1 MLIRQI
7 FRNSARC
14 VAGILLLAFAV
25 AALCIGVGQQKAAL
39 SAEKSVGE
47 LYTTVA
53 LPVPN
58 LQTHWISGGM
68 TKFQYTSKLLTQEQQ
83 DIIDWLLAENNPLV
97 KTVSNTGLASAYI
110 PQLQPDLYT
119 NHDYKYS
126 YVRSDALHPADDG
139 APYCCA
145 MLEVELEEVSER
157 VKSTVD
163 AYKVGLH
170 LTTGKTAKWAEE
182 LKTYYS
188 VVVAGKI
195 KSVVGLQPDL
205 PDPTGYTAKLIL
217 MLPNEEALS
226 ALQLQIGER
235 YLVYGMDYYDLD
247 WDNSLDRY
255 WNKLSVRSITFTM
268 KDYSALSD
276 CGKQYSVPTIAHLEG
291 KVEDFLASAEGQPWQ
306 KALDAIA
313 INNQCFPILG
323 VDNLN
328 YIADFIR
335 QKARISQGRDFTAE
349 ELSDGTKVCIL
360 SESLAEANG
369 IAVGD
374 TITLRYYEYDYD
386 SPYQTFL
393 LENPMAAGIQSPAA
407 IYYTAT
413 TPFVNEGASYTV
425 VGLYRNNGWED
436 PENNIYSFTP
446 NTVFV
451 PKASVSGTMD
461 YADQG
466 LFRTIVL
473 ENGSMAAFRSATEA
487 AGYGNLFTYYDQGY
501 SEVQGQMTNFRDMA
515 NKAVIT
521 GIVLAGAMFLIYLL
535 LLPMQQKKTL
545 YTMTSLGASPFHK
558 LRHVLS
564 CVLVHM
570 TPGAVIGFALSQL
583 LWQQVSD
590 KLITASEV
598 TVALTLEVESSL
610 MAATAAMVSV
620 LVLLLSAVLSMPW
633 IWNTAPMKRK

>member
-1 MLIRQI
+1 MLIRQF
-7 FRNSARC
+7 FRNSAKSF
-14 VAGILLLAFAV
+14 AGILLLAFAI
-25 AALCIGVGQQKAAL
+25 AALCIGVGQQQAAL

-58 LQTHWISGGM
+58 LQTLWISGGM
-68 TKFQYTSKLLTQEQQ
+68 TKFQYTSKLLTKEQL
-83 DIIDWLLAENNPLV
+83 DIIDQLLTENSALV

-110 PQLQPDLYT
+110 PQLQPDMYT
-119 NHDYKYS
+119 DHDYRYN
-126 YVRSDALHPADDG
+126 YVVSDSLHPVDGG

-145 MLEVELEEVSER
+145 MLEVELEEVSGR
-157 VKSTVD
+157 VKSKAD
-163 AYKVGLH
+163 AYKNGLFIAA
-170 LTTGKTAKWAEE
+170 GKTARWAEE
-182 LKTYYS
+182 LKTHYS
-188 VVVAGKI
+188 VVVTGKI

-217 MLPNEEALS
+217 MLPNEEALH
-226 ALQLQIGER
+226 ALQLQIGQR

-247 WDNSLDRY
+247 WHNSIDGV
-255 WNKLSVRSITFTM
+255 WNKLRVRSVTFTM

-276 CGKQYSVPTIAHLEG
+276 CGEQYSVPTIAHLEG
-291 KVEDFLASAEGQPWQ
+291 NVVDFLSSDGGQLWQ
-306 KALDAIA
+306 EALDAIA
-313 INNQCFPILG
+313 VNNQCFPILG

-349 ELSDGTKVCIL
+349 ELSDGAKVCIL

-386 SPYQTFL
+386 SPYQSFL
-393 LENPMAAGIQSPAA
+393 LEDPMAAGIQSPAA
-407 IYYTAT
+407 VYYTAT
-413 TPFVNEGASYTV
+413 TPFVNEGESYTV
-425 VGLYRNNGWED
+425 VGLYRNNGWEE

-451 PKASVSGTMD
+451 PKTSVSGTMD

-501 SEVQGQMTNFRDMA
+501 SEVQGQMTNFQDMA

-521 GIVLAGAMFLIYLL
+521 GIALAGAMLLIYLL
-535 LLPMQQKKTL
+535 LLPLQQKKTL

-564 CVLVHM
+564 CVLVHLI
-570 TPGAVIGFALSQL
+570 PGAVIGFALSQL

-590 KLITASEV
+590 KLIAASEV
-598 TVALTLEVESSL
+598 TVAFTLEVESSL
-610 MAATAAMVSV
+610 MAVTAAMASV
-620 LVLLLSAVLSMPW
+620 LTLMLSAVLSLPW
-633 IWNTAPMKRK
+633 IWNGAPMKRK

>member
-1 MLIRQI
+1 MLIRQV

-14 VAGILLLAFAV
+14 LAGILLLAFAV
-25 AALCIGVGQQKAAL
+25 AALCVGVGQQQAAL

-58 LQTHWISGGM
+58 AQMLWASGGAGR
-68 TKFQYTSKLLTQEQQ
+68 FQYPSKLLTQEQQ
-83 DIIDWLLAENNPLV
+83 DIIDQLLTENSALV
-97 KTVSNTGLASAYI
+97 KTVSNTGLSSAYI
-110 PQLQPDLYT
+110 PELQPDMYT
-119 NHDYKYS
+119 NHDYRYS
-126 YVRSDALHPADDG
+126 CVRSDALHPVNAG
-139 APYCCA
+139 APYSCA
-145 MLEVELEEVSER
+145 MLEIELETVSDR
-157 VKSTVD
+157 VKNTAAV
-163 AYKVGLH
+163 YRNGLF
-170 LTTGKTAKWAEE
+170 LQNDTAVYSEE
-182 LKTYYS
+182 LYTYYS
-188 VVVAGKI
+188 VVVTGKI

-217 MLPNEEALS
+217 MLPNEEALN

-255 WNKLSVRSITFTM
+255 WNKLNVRSVTFTM

-291 KVEDFLASAEGQPWQ
+291 NVEDFLASTEGQPWQ
-306 KALDAIA
+306 ETLDAIA

-349 ELSDGTKVCIL
+349 ELSDGAKVCIL

-369 IAVGD
+369 VTVGD

-407 IYYTAT
+407 VYYAST
-413 TPFVNEGASYTV
+413 TPFVNEGESYTV

-487 AGYGNLFTYYDQGY
+487 AEQGNLFTYYDQGY

-515 NKAVIT
+515 NKAVIA
-521 GIVLAGAMFLIYLL
+521 GIALAGAMLLIYLL
-535 LLPMQQKKTL
+535 LLPLQQKKTL

-558 LRHVLS
+558 LCHVLS
-564 CVLVHM
+564 CVLVHLI
-570 TPGAVIGFALSQL
+570 PGAVIGLALSQL

-590 KLITASEV
+590 KLIAASEV
-598 TVALTLEVESSL
+598 TVALTLEMESSL
-610 MAATAAMVSV
+610 MAATAAMGSV
-620 LVLLLSAVLSMPW
+620 LVLLLSAVLCLPW
-633 IWNTAPMKRK
+633 IWNKAPMKRK